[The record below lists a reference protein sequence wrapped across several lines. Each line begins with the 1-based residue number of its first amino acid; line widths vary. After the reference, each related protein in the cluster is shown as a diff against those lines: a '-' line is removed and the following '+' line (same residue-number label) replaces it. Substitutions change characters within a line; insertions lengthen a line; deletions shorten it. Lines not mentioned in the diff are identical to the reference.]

1 MTLSEVLLE
10 RAKANIAWDDRK
22 FWHKLSLSSRA
33 GTPVAIKNAIGSHLK
48 AKGFDKS
55 IAGLKAYSELHENP
69 EIRPFSVDNT
79 FKDFP
84 DGLDNAQ
91 KPLVLSHKKIAIL
104 SDIHLGF
111 HDKAALMSA
120 LSIAK
125 KNEVECLYLNGD
137 VCDTYSLSRHEKTPG
152 KLSLKAEIE
161 LTKQFFGFL
170 RQEFPKI
177 DIVFKS
183 GNHEDRLERFILSKC
198 PELVEIFGWTMFE
211 LSEAKNFGFI
221 EVGTSQVSTFG
232 KLTIAHGHEGLYFGG
247 GVTPARNTRLKSGNI
262 DMVIGHVHRI
272 STDIFRGLDG
282 KVTRSYST
290 GCLCKLNPD
299 YVKAG
304 ANWQHGMAIVERD
317 GFDYFLQNIEIR

>member
-10 RAKANIAWDDRK
+10 RAKANIAWDDKK
-22 FWHKLSLSSRA
+22 FWHKISISSRA
-33 GTPVAIKNAIGSHLK
+33 GVANTIKNGAGTLLR

-55 IAGLKAYSELHENP
+55 IAGLKAYSEIHENP

-125 KNEVECLYLNGD
+125 KNEVNCLYLNGD

-161 LTKQFFGFL
+161 LTKQFFGYL

-247 GVTPARNTRLKSGNI
+247 GVTPARNTRMKSGNI
-262 DMVIGHVHRI
+262 DIVIGHVHRI

-282 KVTRSYST
+282 KVTRAYST

-299 YVKAG
+299 YVKGG